1 MKVFYCRIGWMSSYR
16 GCSTEKPLNG
26 GSYNKDNIGHE
37 VHNYLGYNGR
47 YYGFVEPG
55 VNSSIHVERLGAEKN
70 DDSVDNILVV
80 WVSSNPNTNGQFIIG
95 WYKDATVYRKLQ
107 NVPEDAMS
115 IRELKTHYFYDV
127 YSEKVALL
135 EEKDRTFQ
143 IKGMGHSNIWYG
155 NEEVDKTVMAYI
167 DSYDQKSDYRI
178 LTIEKDTEEL
188 FGQEKET
195 VVKTRINQD
204 VFRKRLIMKYRHCCL
219 CSVSNERLLI
229 ASHIKPWS
237 DSDSYEKLDVNN
249 GLLLCPNHDK
259 LFDTGVISFADNGC
273 ILISDELDSINRI
286 FMNVNDDMKIVVDDD
301 NVEYMRYHR
310 EKVFKKSSEII

>member
-55 VNSSIHVERLGAEKN
+55 VNSSIHVERLGAGKN
-70 DDSVDNILVV
+70 DDSVDDILVV
-80 WVSSNPNTNGQFIIG
+80 WVSSNPNTNGQYIIG

-127 YSEKVALL
+127 YSEGGGLL

-155 NEEVDKTVMAYI
+155 NEEVDNSVIAYI
-167 DSYDQKSDYRI
+167 DAYDKKSDDRI
-178 LTIEKDTEEL
+178 ITIEKDTSEL
-188 FGQEKET
+188 IGQEKEA
-195 VVKTRINQD
+195 VVKTRVNQD
-204 VFRKRLIMKYRHCCL
+204 VFRKRLVMKYKHCCL
-219 CSVSNERLLI
+219 CSVNNEKLLI

-237 DSDSYEKLDVNN
+237 ESDSHEKLDVNN

-259 LFDTGVISFADNGC
+259 LFDSGLISFADDGSVM
-273 ILISDELDSINRI
+273 ISGELDSINRT
-286 FMNVNDDMKIVVDDD
+286 FLNVNSNMKIVVDND
-301 NVEYMRYHR
+301 NVEYIRYHR
-310 EKVFKKSSEII
+310 ENVFTR

>member
-55 VNSSIHVERLGAEKN
+55 VNSSIHVERLGAGKN
-70 DDSVDNILVV
+70 DDSVDDILVV
-80 WVSSNPNTNGQFIIG
+80 WVSSNPNTNGQYIIG
-95 WYKDATVYRKLQ
+95 WYKNATVHRKLQ

-115 IRELKTHYFYDV
+115 IRELKTHYFYNV
-127 YSEKVALL
+127 YSEKVTLL

-155 NEEVDKTVMAYI
+155 NEEVDNSVITYI
-167 DSYDQKSDYRI
+167 DAYDKKSDDRI
-178 LTIEKDTEEL
+178 ITIEKDTSNL
-188 FGQEKET
+188 LGQEKEA
-195 VVKTRINQD
+195 VVKTRVNQD
-204 VFRKRLIMKYRHCCL
+204 VFRKRLVMKYKHCCL
-219 CSVSNERLLI
+219 CSVNNGKLLI

-237 DSDSYEKLDVNN
+237 ESDSHEKLDVNN

-259 LFDTGVISFADNGC
+259 LFDSGLISFSDDGS
-273 ILISDELDSINRI
+273 IMISDELDSINRT
-286 FMNVNDDMKIVVDDD
+286 FLNVTNNMKIVVDND
-301 NVEYMRYHR
+301 NAEYIKYHR
-310 EKVFKKSSEII
+310 ENVFIR